1 LFSTIA
7 FMVVPFAAK
16 ATLQWTETVDDEQA
30 KRF

>member
-1 LFSTIA
+1 
-7 FMVVPFAAK
+7 MVVPFAAK